1 MSIFELHRAALED
14 YKDFVHSFI
23 LIADERAREFVDRAL
38 REEEHLWPE
47 PLVQLSPAYKR
58 DATVEELAARGTL
71 HPETAEIFRTPE
83 GDTYRLYKHQVEAI
97 EKACAGESLVVTSG
111 TGSGKT
117 FCYFIPIVDT
127 VVRHPGIRGPVA
139 FIIYPMNALVNSQL
153 AALNELKEHYE
164 RRTGRTFPIIF
175 AKYTGETSEEERE
188 RIRREPP
195 HILLTNYVMA
205 ELLLVRPEDR
215 DLIKAAASTDAP
227 LFLVFDELHTYRGRQ
242 GADVAM
248 LVRRVKARLNRE
260 KVIHI
265 GTSATMVAHREA
277 TPEERRR
284 VVAEFASRFFGH
296 PIGPEHVIEE
306 TLEPATEG
314 GPPSDEE
321 VRRGFHE
328 PLPDDV
334 DAFRRHPLVRWVEYA
349 LGVGVESDG
358 RLRRR
363 IPRTLS
369 EAAGELAEIVGAD
382 VASCRERLHE
392 VLLKAAE
399 FNRKLLE
406 PIFAFKLHQFIGQG
420 RALYATLEPADRRSF
435 SLEGEAEGDRDKPY
449 YPLKFCRICGQDYY
463 HVIRRGDRFDPCPE
477 GTWELEE
484 GAEAGY
490 LMLAPHENDW
500 SEELIPDDWYDP
512 DGRLSPTWRDRVPRA
527 VWVRPDGSF
536 SEAEAP
542 GAMKMWWQ
550 PRKFWLCLRCGEYYT
565 ERESE
570 FTKLSSLSSEGRSSA
585 TTVLAVSLLR
595 HAARTGA
602 ARDKLLTFTD
612 NRQDASLQAGHFN
625 DFVHAAVLRSALYAA
640 LREYGELRF
649 DTVAD
654 AVVRH
659 AGLQLRDIA
668 KNPHLDPE
676 SPGATQ
682 VWRAFR
688 ELTEYRLYEDLR
700 RGWRV
705 IQPNLEDVGLLR
717 IEYEGLEECCRNDAI
732 WESVPELAGLRP
744 EERYRIVHAFLD
756 HFRKRSAVCAQ
767 VLDPEYQRGLRK
779 RVEQHLSEFWG
790 LDPAVDH
797 LYPAA
802 CFVRVGRSRR
812 NVKGHRLSPRTALGR
827 FLRRE
832 LGLDATAFEAFMD
845 GLLRVLIQQGFLREL
860 EPVDDHRRYQLD
872 ASCLVWGLGDGTPP
886 PPDPIYTRRDRPEAQ
901 PAAVN
906 RFFQRFYQEAAR
918 ELVAL
923 EAREHTAQVVRPG
936 ERETRERRF
945 RWGLGDASDP
955 TLGRRLPYLVCSPTM
970 ELGIDIADL
979 DMVHL
984 RNVPPTPANYAQRSG
999 RAGRQGQ
1006 PGLIVTYCGAYSTHD
1021 QYFFRHREE
1030 MVAGNVRAPRLDFT
1044 NEALVKAH
1052 IHAEWL
1058 AQVRLPLGK
1067 SIEEVIDIDKFP
1079 ELPLRENAKAQIN
1092 LGPAALGELRSRLK
1106 RMLQADREDLEGSGW
1121 FTDEWLERVLEEAP
1135 REFDRAFDR
1144 WRELYRSANSF
1155 QEQAFAEMRTARTT
1169 EEQEKAYRK
1178 MREAQRQLNLLLQ
1191 VDVAREEGDFY
1202 PYRYLATEGFLPG
1215 YNFPALPV
1223 RAWVPR
1229 GEGEF
1234 IPRPRFLAIR
1244 EFAPHNLVYHEGAK
1258 WQVVSFQSPPGGL
1271 EERCIQKRL
1280 CHTCGAFCAPHID
1293 RCPVCDTLF
1302 DGENSVLVSLLEMP
1316 NVRLA
1321 RRERITCNEEERL
1334 RHGYDLQTTFQFAP
1348 AESGYRIIRAD
1359 VVTGDRTFFTL
1370 TYAPAATVMVINHG
1384 WRARKYPGFLV
1395 DFDTGEIVGEQ
1406 RSGDIERTRPGNL
1419 QRLRL
1424 CVRDT
1429 QNLLLVHLA
1438 DSDLRG
1444 DPVLEVTLQ
1453 YALKRGLEQA
1463 FQLEESEIGVELVG
1477 REDHRAILIYEA
1489 AEGGVG
1495 VLRRLVEEP
1504 DAMATVAQEALRV
1517 CHFEEGRDRKPE
1529 CRRACYECL
1538 LSYSNQLKAPLL
1550 DRHRIMPILME
1561 LARSETRMRVG
1572 SRSREAHL
1580 AWLRSHVDPRSEL
1593 EREFLE
1599 VLERGNYRL
1608 PDEPQKS
1615 IREPRCIADFFY
1627 KPNVLVFCDGPAHDE
1642 PHQAEEDREIR
1653 RELVARGYRVIVIRY
1668 DEDLE
1673 EQICRYPEIFGKR

>member
-1 MSIFELHRAALED
+1 VSIFELHRAALED

-23 LIADERAREFVDRAL
+23 LIADERAREFVERSL

-71 HPETAEIFRTPE
+71 HPETAEIFRTPA
-83 GDTYRLYKHQVEAI
+83 GDTYRLYKHQVDAI
-97 EKACAGESLVVTSG
+97 EKACTGESLVVTSG

-127 VVRHPGIRGPVA
+127 VVRHPGIQGPIA

-153 AALNELKEHYE
+153 AALNGLREDYE
-164 RRTGRTFPIIF
+164 RRTGRPFPVTF
-175 AKYTGETSEEERE
+175 ARYTGETPEEERE

-227 LFLVFDELHTYRGRQ
+227 FFLVFDELHTYRGRQ

-248 LVRRVKARLNRE
+248 LLRRLKARLNRE
-260 KVIHI
+260 KVVHI
-265 GTSATMVAHREA
+265 GTSATMVAHLEA

-284 VVAEFASRFFGH
+284 VVAKFASRFFGH
-296 PIGPEHVIEE
+296 PIGPKQVIEE

-328 PLPDDV
+328 PLPDNV

-349 LGVGVESDG
+349 LGVEVEPDG

-369 EAAGELAEIVGAD
+369 EAAGELAKIVGAD

-420 RALYATLEPADRRSF
+420 RALYATLESADRRSF
-435 SLEGEAEGDRDKPY
+435 SLEGEAQGDEDKPY
-449 YPLKFCRICGQDYY
+449 YPIKFCRICGQDYY
-463 HVIRRGDRFDPCPE
+463 HVIRRGDRFDPYPE
-477 GTWELEE
+477 GAWELEK
-484 GAEAGY
+484 GVEAGY
-490 LMLAPHENDW
+490 LMLAPQGNDW
-500 SEELIPDDWYDP
+500 SEELIPDDWYEP

-536 SEAEAP
+536 SEGEVP
-542 GAMKMWWQ
+542 GAVKMWWQ

-570 FTKLSSLSSEGRSSA
+570 FTKLSALSSEGRSSA

-595 HAARTGA
+595 HAVRTGA

-640 LREYGELRF
+640 LKEHGELRF

-659 AGLQLRDIA
+659 SGLELRDIA
-668 KNPHLDPE
+668 RNAQLDPG

-682 VWRAFR
+682 TWRAFR

-732 WESVPELAGLRP
+732 WESVPELADLRP
-744 EERYRIVHAFLD
+744 EGRCRIVHAVLD
-756 HFRKRSAVCAQ
+756 HFRKRLAICVQ
-767 VLDPEYQRGLRK
+767 VLDPEYQRSLRK
-779 RVEQHLSEFWG
+779 RAEQHLNEFWG
-790 LDPAVDH
+790 FDPTVDH

-802 CFVRVGRSRR
+802 CFVRLGRSRR
-812 NVKGHRLSPRTALGR
+812 KVKGYRLSSRTALGR

-832 LGLDATAFEAFMD
+832 LRVDTTSFDQFMD
-845 GLLRVLIQQGFLREL
+845 SLLQVLVQQGFLREL
-860 EPVDDHRRYQLD
+860 EPVDDHRRFQLD
-872 ASCLVWGLGDGTPP
+872 AACLVWRLGDGTPP
-886 PPDPIYTRRDRPEAQ
+886 PPDPIYTRRDRPEAHQ
-901 PAAVN
+901 ATVN
-906 RFFQRFYQEAAR
+906 RFFQRFYREAAR

-923 EAREHTAQVVRPG
+923 EAREHTAQVVKPG

-945 RWGLGDASDP
+945 RWGPGDVSDP

-1006 PGLIVTYCGAYSTHD
+1006 PGLIVAYCGAYSTHD
-1021 QYFFRHREE
+1021 QYFFRHQEE

-1044 NEALVKAH
+1044 NEALVRAH
-1052 IHAEWL
+1052 VHAEWL

-1067 SIEEVIDIDKFP
+1067 SIGEVVDIDQFP
-1079 ELPLRENAKAQIN
+1079 ELPLRENARAQIHLN
-1092 LGPAALGELRSRLK
+1092 PAALGELRSRLK
-1106 RMLQADREDLEGSGW
+1106 RMLQADREILEDSGW

-1144 WRELYRSANSF
+1144 WRELYRAARH
-1155 QEQAFAEMRTARTT
+1155 QLEQARLQEDLARDRKGQ
-1169 EEQEKAYRK
+1169 EEARLKQL
-1178 MREAQRQLNLLLQ
+1178 EARHQLNLLLQ
-1191 VDVAREEGDFY
+1191 INVPREEGDFY
-1202 PYRYLATEGFLPG
+1202 PYRYLASEGFLPG

-1271 EERCIQKRL
+1271 EERRTRKRL
-1280 CHTCGAFCAPHID
+1280 CYTCGAFCEPHFD

-1302 DGENSVLVSLLEMP
+1302 DGANSLVVSLLEMP
-1316 NVRLA
+1316 NVRLE

-1334 RHGYDLQTTFQFAP
+1334 RHGYDLQTAFQFAP
-1348 AESGYRIIRAD
+1348 AESGYRTIRAD
-1359 VVTGDRTFFTL
+1359 VTTGERTLFKL
-1370 TYAPAATVMVINHG
+1370 TYAPAATIMIINHG
-1384 WRARKYPGFLV
+1384 WRTRGYSGFLV
-1395 DFDTGEIVGEQ
+1395 DLNTGEIVSEQ
-1406 RSGDIERTRPGNL
+1406 QSGNIESTGPGNL
-1419 QRLRL
+1419 QRLWL

-1429 QNLLLVHLA
+1429 QNLLLVHLT
-1438 DSDLRG
+1438 DPELRG

-1477 REDHRAILIYEA
+1477 REEHRSILIYEA

-1504 DAMATVAQEALRV
+1504 DAMARVAQEALLV
-1517 CHFEEGRDRKPE
+1517 CHFEKGRDRKPE

-1538 LSYSNQLKAPLL
+1538 LSYRNQLKAYLI
-1550 DRHRIMPILME
+1550 DRHRVVPVLME
-1561 LARSETRMRVG
+1561 LARSETRVRVG
-1572 SRSREAHL
+1572 PRSREEHL
-1580 AWLRSHVDPRSEL
+1580 TWLRSRIDPRSEL
-1593 EREFLE
+1593 ERRFLE

-1608 PDEPQKS
+1608 PDEAQKS

-1627 KPNVLVFCDGPAHDE
+1627 KLNVLVFCDGPAHDE
-1642 PHQAEEDREIR
+1642 PHQVEKDRELR

-1668 DEDLE
+1668 DKDLE
-1673 EQICRYPEIFGKR
+1673 EQIRKYPEIFGRQ